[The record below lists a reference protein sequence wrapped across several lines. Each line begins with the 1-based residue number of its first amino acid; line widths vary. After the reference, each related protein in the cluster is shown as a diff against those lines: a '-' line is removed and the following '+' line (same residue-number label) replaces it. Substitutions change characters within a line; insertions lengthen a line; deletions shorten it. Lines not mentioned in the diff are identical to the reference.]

1 MVFNW
6 RATAYTTLEANR
18 FPFRMYDTGL
28 ISPSLSL
35 TWQLVFYTLCL
46 NRCFGKKGQ
55 PVSNLFHIPTGFTH
69 KAGHAVGLRGFS
81 TDRETVYRNC
91 LPGRKTW
98 RHGDPHAQNYAVCG
112 DDLARINMIYH
123 FYSPGYVEYSSIDKM
138 AKYDWNTFRNCIA
151 FLAGGVAPG
160 TRGPHHNSE
169 LTSCYHDAF
178 LTWGHYHNNIV
189 LFYQDSPITR
199 SHFMDPTDRAIKGF
213 YCISRFYELQLWCWV
228 KTKWRVGQRSPENA
242 CLQVDYLC
250 TCGFN
255 LENLRRGLP
264 VLKCKVKFW

>member
-1 MVFNW
+1 MTSRKKKPQVGCFQLTCHCLHNV
-6 RATAYTTLEANR
+6 RSELIFFSAR
-18 FPFRMYDTGL
+18 YDTGL

-55 PVSNLFHIPTGFTH
+55 PVSSLFHISTGFVH
-69 KAGHAVGLRGFS
+69 NAGHAVGLRGFS

-91 LPGRKTW
+91 PLGRKTW

-123 FYSPGYVEYSSIDKM
+123 FYAPGYVEYSSIDKM
-138 AKYDWNTFRNCIA
+138 AKYEWNMFRNCVA

-160 TRGPHHNSE
+160 TRRPHHDSE

-189 LFYQDSPITR
+189 LFYHDSPITR
-199 SHFMDPTDRAIKGF
+199 SHFMDPTDRAMKGF
-213 YCISRFYELQLWCWV
+213 YCILFRSGALLIFKVICQISRSH
-228 KTKWRVGQRSPENA
+228 G
-242 CLQVDYLC
+242 
-250 TCGFN
+250 
-255 LENLRRGLP
+255 
-264 VLKCKVKFW
+264 